1 MSYIILLLSWAVFYF
16 SHSYL
21 ASLKIKRNIHRLM
34 GNGYK
39 WYRFFYSTV
48 SFLLF
53 LGIFLYAA
61 TIPTVLLFTPGG
73 GVEYLALMLT
83 GIGTIILIKS
93 FKYFGAFRFLGI
105 PPHDDLHENSE
116 LIVKGIHRHLRHPI
130 YLGLIFIFL
139 GYFLFLPA
147 LASLVHLI
155 ALLLYLPIGIYF
167 EEKKLIAIFG
177 SAYQDYKEEV
187 PALIPKFTK

>member
-1 MSYIILLLSWAVFYF
+1 MSYIILLLSWAIFYF

-34 GNGYK
+34 GKGYK

-48 SFLLF
+48 SLLLF

-61 TIPTVLLFTPGG
+61 TIPAFLLFSTSGAM
-73 GVEYLALMLT
+73 EYLALMLS

-93 FKYFGAFRFLGI
+93 FKYFKPLRFLGL
-105 PPHDDLHENSE
+105 PPHDDLHEKQH
-116 LIVKGIHRHLRHPI
+116 LVVKGIHRYLRHPI

-147 LASLVHLI
+147 LASLIHLV
-155 ALLLYLPIGIYF
+155 ALLTYIPIGIYF
-167 EEKKLIAIFG
+167 EEKKLISIFG

-187 PALIPKFTK
+187 PALIPKLTK